1 MGMRILPPSG
11 SEAPSGFDRLHET
24 IRRWIWERKWE
35 ELRDVQDKAIA
46 AILGG
51 RNDVLIAA
59 ATAAGKT
66 EAAFLPI
73 LTKVAARTE
82 PGVSVLYVSPLKALI
97 NDQFRRLDDLCERME
112 IDVVRWHGDAPQAAK
127 QRTRRDPRG
136 VVLITPE
143 SIEAMLLRRPGDA
156 MRMLG
161 ALDFIVIDELHA
173 FLSGP
178 RGLHLATLLRRLDAL
193 SVEPARRIG
202 LSATIGDLSVA
213 AGWLNPASPSSVSI
227 VESLA
232 DSPEL
237 RLQVRAYAD
246 DEDAED
252 IDGLEAEEKPVALD
266 FIADHMF
273 ATLRGANNLVFAGS
287 RRRVEALADRL
298 RTRSEKAGVPN
309 EFFPHHGSLS
319 KELREELED
328 RLKQSNLPTTAVA
341 TTTLELGIDIGSIK
355 SVAQVGAPRSLA
367 SLRQRLGRSG
377 RRRGVP
383 AILRMYVRERNLG
396 QDSDPLDHLRLET
409 VRAVA
414 AVRLLVA
421 KFVEPPSVVD
431 AVATVALHQ
440 TLSVIA
446 QEGGQRADRLFET
459 ICSGGSLSVLG
470 KGDYVELL
478 RGMASADNRLLEQ
491 APDGTI
497 MLGEIGERLTAGRD
511 FYAVFSTDEEWRIV
525 CGGRTLG
532 AIPISNPVAIGVVI
546 AFAGQ
551 RWRIA
556 SVDDRSKVLEVERHR
571 SGKIPQFDNVT
582 SEPVHD
588 RLSAEMR
595 AVLEG
600 DGIPAYLDAAA
611 ADFLRQGREAYL
623 ELGLRQTRF
632 LPAGKDTHVLT
643 WRGTEANSVLAF
655 TMVSAGLECA
665 PHEVGV
671 TVLETTPEEA
681 EAVLRQVAER
691 PPDIQSISE
700 FVENL
705 ETARFDGM
713 VPEPL
718 LRRLWANA
726 RANIGK
732 EIGAVATELLNP
744 RG

>member
-1 MGMRILPPSG
+1 
-11 SEAPSGFDRLHET
+11 
-24 IRRWIWERKWE
+24 
-35 ELRDVQDKAIA
+35 
-46 AILGG
+46 
-51 RNDVLIAA
+51 
-59 ATAAGKT
+59 
-66 EAAFLPI
+66 
-73 LTKVAARTE
+73 
-82 PGVSVLYVSPLKALI
+82 
-97 NDQFRRLDDLCERME
+97 
-112 IDVVRWHGDAPQAAK
+112 
-127 QRTRRDPRG
+127 
-136 VVLITPE
+136 
-143 SIEAMLLRRPGDA
+143 
-156 MRMLG
+156 
-161 ALDFIVIDELHA
+161 
-173 FLSGP
+173 
-178 RGLHLATLLRRLDAL
+178 
-193 SVEPARRIG
+193 
-202 LSATIGDLSVA
+202 
-213 AGWLNPASPSSVSI
+213 
-227 VESLA
+227 
-232 DSPEL
+232 
-237 RLQVRAYAD
+237 
-246 DEDAED
+246 
-252 IDGLEAEEKPVALD
+252 
-266 FIADHMF
+266 MF

-298 RTRSEKAGVPN
+298 RTRSENGGVPN

-328 RLKQSNLPTTAVA
+328 RLKQSNLPTTEVA

-383 AILRMYVRERNLG
+383 AILRVYVRERNLG

-421 KFVEPPSVVD
+421 KFVEPPSIVD

-440 TLSVIA
+440 TVSLIA
-446 QEGGQRADRLFET
+446 QEGGLRADRLFET
-459 ICSGGSLSVLG
+459 ICSAGPLSVLG
-470 KGDYVELL
+470 KDDYIELL

-491 APDGTI
+491 APDGTV

-532 AIPISNPVAIGVVI
+532 AIPISNPVAVGVVI

-571 SGKIPQFDNVT
+571 SGKIPQFDNVM

-588 RLSAEMR
+588 RLSSEMR

-600 DGIPAYLDAAA
+600 DDVPAYLDMAA
-611 ADFLRQGREAYL
+611 ADFLGQGREAYL
-623 ELGLRQTRF
+623 ELGLQRTRF
-632 LPAGKDTHVLT
+632 LPAGKDTHILT
-643 WRGTEANSVLAF
+643 WRGTEANAVLAF
-655 TMVSAGLECA
+655 TLVSAGLECA
-665 PHEVGV
+665 VHDVGV
-671 TVLETTPEEA
+671 TVLETTPSEA

-718 LRRLWANA
+718 LRRLWAKA